1 MIALGIDSGS
11 ILAPFWFP
19 KSDQIGPKMAP
30 KSIKKV
36 IEQLVEF
43 GIDFKTIFGH
53 FWAKME
59 VVFRGGQ
66 SQKSQKSEPWAQNVT
81 QASRTGSQAHKIFK
95 NHEKMRGEITFFS
108 GKFCHHM
115 TRESSSTK

>member
-1 MIALGIDSGS
+1 MIALGTDSGS
-11 ILAPFWFP
+11 ILAPFWLP

-36 IEQLVEF
+36 IEKLVEF

-59 VVFRGGQ
+59 VPFRGGQ
-66 SQKSQKSEPWAQNVT
+66 ISKITKIRALGSKCDLSLQDGLPGTQNTQKS
-81 QASRTGSQAHKIFK
+81 
-95 NHEKMRGEITFFS
+95 
-108 GKFCHHM
+108 C
-115 TRESSSTK
+115 

>member
-11 ILAPFWFP
+11 ILAPFWLP
-19 KSDQIGPKMAP
+19 KSDQISVKRAP

-36 IEQLVEF
+36 IEKLVEF

-59 VVFRGGQ
+59 VDFRGGQ
-66 SQKSQKSEPWAQNVT
+66 ISKIAKIRALGSKCDLSLQDGFPGTQNTQKS
-81 QASRTGSQAHKIFK
+81 
-95 NHEKMRGEITFFS
+95 
-108 GKFCHHM
+108 
-115 TRESSSTK
+115 